1 MIAAD
6 DALPQFPR
14 HTPEDLHERPGAP
27 SARRQTDEGIAAQR
41 RRWLAPKLDP
51 TKLAQVDVPRT
62 DLTEQ
67 VFGAGGAKLV
77 ALNAPAGFGKTT
89 LMLQMRQRFQSSGI
103 ATAWL
108 TLDAADNDAGRF
120 VAMLA
125 AALSAVLPSV
135 TPSDTDALDGT
146 VDATRDLALRL
157 LEQLAAHPAPLV
169 LFLDDAHVL
178 ESPAVLG
185 LLHELVEQ
193 LPRGVQVIVGS
204 VPANLRIGR
213 LRAQGRLVEL
223 GASDLAF
230 NVEET
235 RLLLRHADGCHLSD
249 QDVRLLHRAADGW
262 PLAIRLAAGML
273 GEYAQPGGFIAEI
286 SASTA
291 TILDALVAALLAR
304 LPEPQRRAL
313 LRLSILTSVDPA
325 LCATL
330 CALDATAAGTLLQG
344 LSQKPGLLSP
354 LEGSSGA
361 YVFHH
366 AIRTALQSV
375 LEHTA
380 PDELPVLHGLASD
393 WFLAQGRAAPAIEHA
408 LASGDLEH
416 ALPLLSKH
424 ADLLLRQGRM
434 SLLVRWLEPLE
445 RREALQGWPL
455 LLAAH
460 AWAQLFF
467 QGTQKARPSIETFVA
482 NYSGDP
488 ALANHA
494 RVMRSTLLIMSDRH
508 EEAPPPCLDDGS
520 ELSLDSVFLRAMNAL
535 AMATL
540 ATLSGRYSAAHRF
553 FEAGR
558 HMSNLKSGLDTMFQA
573 LEGASD
579 LAQGRLRQAIERLG
593 NVASPHRRGDRDL
606 PGTTNGNA
614 LANLV
619 LAQALYEV
627 DHGDRSERLLSVYV
641 PMVRSMVWPDQLIRS
656 HTLLA
661 RVLANRGDI
670 ERAHDVLTELEFV
683 GRRGDLPRAVAS
695 AKLERAHFMAMSGQ
709 PAEAAS
715 ELRRPEDAGLW
726 EHMARVDV
734 RANDVESRELAL
746 IRYGIR
752 TGTAL
757 HSLEWLEREIASA
770 VRRQHGRR
778 ALTLRLLQA
787 EALWYE
793 GRCIEARVPLGEAL
807 RLATREGYSRPFLDE
822 GVSLI
827 PLLEDV
833 GRHPRQEPNDDLAAS
848 TASSLLSKL
857 RITAIPLAAR
867 APDTAH
873 GHPIAASEA
882 LTLRER
888 QVLQLLAEGMS
899 NSAIGEHMFVATN
912 TVRTHLRNINVKL
925 DVRTRTEAVTVARRM
940 GLVR

>member
-1 MIAAD
+1 MIVAD
-6 DALPQFPR
+6 DGSPQFPR
-14 HTPEDLHERPGAP
+14 PTPEDLHGRPGTP
-27 SARRQTDEGIAAQR
+27 SPQRQTVAEIAAQR
-41 RRWLAPKLDP
+41 RLWLAPKLDP
-51 TKLAQVDVPRT
+51 AKLTHVDVPRT
-62 DLTEQ
+62 DLTEH

-135 TPSDTDALDGT
+135 TPSDADALDGT

-157 LEQLAAHPAPLV
+157 LEQLAVHPAPLV
-169 LFLDDAHVL
+169 LFLDDAYVL

-185 LLHELVEQ
+185 LLHELIEQ

-204 VPANLRIGR
+204 VPTNFRIGR

-235 RLLLRHADGCHLSD
+235 RLLLRQADDCQLSD

-273 GEYAQPGGFIAEI
+273 DQYARPGGFIAEI

-291 TILDALVAALLAR
+291 TILDALLGALLAR
-304 LPEPQRRAL
+304 LPESQRRAL

-330 CALDATAAGTLLQG
+330 CGLDVAAASALLQG
-344 LSQKPGLLSP
+344 LSRKHGLLSP
-354 LEGSSGA
+354 LEGGSSA
-361 YVFHH
+361 YIFHH

-375 LEHTA
+375 LELTA
-380 PDELPVLHGLASD
+380 PDELPALNSLASD

-408 LASGDLEH
+408 LASGDLAS
-416 ALPLLSKH
+416 ALPLLSTH

-445 RREALQGWPL
+445 LRGALQGWPS

-467 QGTQKARPSIETFVA
+467 QGTHKARPLIEAFVA
-482 NYSGDP
+482 SYSNDP
-488 ALANHA
+488 ALAGRA
-494 RVMRSTLLIMSDRH
+494 RVMQSILLIMSDRH
-508 EEAPPPCLDDGS
+508 EEAPPPCLDEGS
-520 ELSLDSVFLRAMNAL
+520 ELSLDSVFLRAMNVL
-535 AMATL
+535 SMATL

-558 HMSNLKSGLDTMFQA
+558 HMSGLKSGLDTMFQA

-709 PAEAAS
+709 PAQAAS

-726 EHMARVDV
+726 EHMARAGA
-734 RANDVESRELAL
+734 RANDVESRQLAL
-746 IRYGIR
+746 TRYGIR
-752 TGTAL
+752 TGTATQAW
-757 HSLEWLEREIASA
+757 EWLAREIASA
-770 VRRQHGRR
+770 VRQQHVRR

-787 EALWYE
+787 EALWSE
-793 GRCIEARVPLGEAL
+793 GRCTEARVPLWEAL
-807 RLATREGYSRPFLDE
+807 GLATREGYARPFLDE

-827 PLLEDV
+827 PLLEDAASY
-833 GRHPRQEPNDDLAAS
+833 PRSEPKDDPVAS
-848 TASSLLSKL
+848 TASSLLAKL
-857 RITAIPLAAR
+857 HTTAIPRVGRPL
-867 APDTAH
+867 DT
-873 GHPIAASEA
+873 GNSHPIASTEA

-940 GLVR
+940 GLIR